1 MVLAAI
7 LLFALAAAMG
17 LSLAVIGGRHQRSYL
32 SLGIVHA
39 GIAIVAL
46 GLLAAQIF
54 HGPMHQLYNNA
65 AVLFLLALVGG
76 VLLLALHED
85 RKPPPMM
92 VVGIHGVMA
101 LAAWVVLLLGYLQH

>member
-1 MVLAAI
+1 MVLAAL

-17 LSLAVIGGRHQRSYL
+17 VSLAVMGGRHQRSYL

-46 GLLAAQIF
+46 GLLAARILS
-54 HGPMHQLYNNA
+54 GPIDRLFNSA
-65 AVLFLLALVGG
+65 AALFLFALLGG

-85 RKPPPMM
+85 RKPAPMV

-101 LAAWVVLLLGYLQH
+101 MAAWVVLLLGYLQR

>member
-7 LLFALAAAMG
+7 VLFALAAAMG
-17 LSLAVIGGRHQRSYL
+17 LSLAVTGRRHQCSYL

-46 GLLAAQIF
+46 GLLAARILS
-54 HGPMHQLYNNA
+54 GPMDKLFNNA

-101 LAAWVVLLLGYLQH
+101 LAAWVVLLMGYLQR